1 MCSVDGES
9 MVHHCDAS
17 QNHATTTTEPEADG
31 SCRRAEQN
39 GGVNIPISLLYC
51 MTLFVGRGIINH
63 VSDPLGFS
71 AQTVLREALVAP
83 QMPHAKRFGKSILH
97 HS

>member
-9 MVHHCDAS
+9 MGHHFDAS
-17 QNHATTTTEPEADG
+17 KNHATTTEPEADG

-51 MTLFVGRGIINH
+51 VTLFVGRGTINH

-71 AQTVLREALVAP
+71 A
-83 QMPHAKRFGKSILH
+83 
-97 HS
+97 